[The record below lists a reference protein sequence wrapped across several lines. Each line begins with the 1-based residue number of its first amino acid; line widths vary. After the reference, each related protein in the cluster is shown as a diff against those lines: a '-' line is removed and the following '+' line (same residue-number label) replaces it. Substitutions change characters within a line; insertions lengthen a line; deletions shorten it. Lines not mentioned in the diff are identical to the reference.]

1 MIVDLIN
8 YTRRVT
14 IHPQDRTQ
22 LNNSAKNGGG
32 ITLMPGAGENDG
44 WMVKY
49 VVFHYP
55 GGGKAWNVKQVYTN
69 YNGSTAASGGNL
81 RIRPNGSTDDV
92 ITPISAATIMPSSDA
107 AYALQSSTHELEED
121 AAIEVGASAAI
132 TAGNDVLEIVVV
144 ADKIDL

>member
-55 GGGKAWNVKQVYTN
+55 GGDASYT
-69 YNGSTAASGGNL
+69 GNAQFYMRHNSSDQDL
-81 RIRPNGSTDDV
+81 
-92 ITPISAATIMPSSDA
+92 ITPFNVSEVIHQDETTYVAVPTVYEMKNNRSVRLYADPDLSLLTEPLDLLIVAT
-107 AYALQSSTHELEED
+107 
-121 AAIEVGASAAI
+121 
-132 TAGNDVLEIVVV
+132 
-144 ADKIDL
+144 KIFLSVYVD